1 MIGVFEAITVIA
13 PSLDHLELLIFDLL
27 VALWAFAIFL
37 QLFHYSYSGI
47 TRRCDT
53 GWQSGPRLIE

>member
-37 QLFHYSYSGI
+37 HLFHYSY
-47 TRRCDT
+47 RYYK
-53 GWQSGPRLIE
+53 WV